1 MEQTRLPLATDAP
14 GGCET
19 TVARLRDLDYAAY
32 YAQETASRIAVIRGI
47 WEHKRTAGL
56 VDALTILC
64 PRKALPA
71 MQPAL
76 PEARFWA
83 YEDLNTTND
92 PFNDA
97 SPRTLL
103 ALDRSARYK
112 NILTTMFHRL
122 SKLSLLYTHK
132 LLTDIVPFTSDV
144 QFLYVP
150 LSYLHR
156 RILGHQHW
164 YAFRENYRERT
175 ANGGLVEGHDYALLA
190 GKLAPY
196 AAIAY
201 RRFLPPVETV
211 SCTLAPT
218 EDVGYQEIREQL
230 FARHRSA
237 GPIITRLADWVN
249 TRESRYAALAA
260 LLPRIE
266 GRAIVYTNIPSHNAP
281 LRRRFPGL
289 EVRTYYEANGDE
301 ETAAHVILFEV
312 PIVKSYLFL
321 DVLAELA
328 PACRV
333 HTFASGAPVDRHL
346 NGKMAGEYQ
355 AVDRF
360 CGHLW
365 EATHA

>member
-1 MEQTRLPLATDAP
+1 M
-14 GGCET
+14 
-19 TVARLRDLDYAAY
+19 
-32 YAQETASRIAVIRGI
+32 
-47 WEHKRTAGL
+47 
-56 VDALTILC
+56 VDALTVLC
-64 PRKALPA
+64 PRKGLPA
-71 MQPAL
+71 MQQAL

-83 YEDLNTTND
+83 YEDLNSTND
-92 PFNDA
+92 PFNEA
-97 SPRTLL
+97 GPRTLL
-103 ALDRSARYK
+103 VLDRSARYK

-164 YAFRENYRERT
+164 YAFRENYREHT
-175 ANGGLVEGHDYALLA
+175 AEGDLVEGHDYALLA
-190 GKLAPY
+190 SKLAPC

-211 SCTLAPT
+211 TCTLTPEESA
-218 EDVGYQEIREQL
+218 GYQEMREQL
-230 FARHRSA
+230 FASHRSA

-249 TRESRYAALAA
+249 TRESRYAALDA

-266 GRAIVYTNIPSHNAP
+266 GRAIVYTNIASHNAP

-289 EVRTYYEANGDE
+289 EVRTYYDANGDE
-301 ETAAHVILFEV
+301 GTAAHVILFEV

>member
-1 MEQTRLPLATDAP
+1 
-14 GGCET
+14 
-19 TVARLRDLDYAAY
+19 
-32 YAQETASRIAVIRGI
+32 
-47 WEHKRTAGL
+47 
-56 VDALTILC
+56 
-64 PRKALPA
+64 

-266 GRAIVYTNIPSHNAP
+266 GRAIVYTNITSHNAP

-321 DVLAELA
+321 DVLAELDT
-328 PACRV
+328 ACRV
-333 HTFASGAPVDRHL
+333 HIFASGAPVDRHL